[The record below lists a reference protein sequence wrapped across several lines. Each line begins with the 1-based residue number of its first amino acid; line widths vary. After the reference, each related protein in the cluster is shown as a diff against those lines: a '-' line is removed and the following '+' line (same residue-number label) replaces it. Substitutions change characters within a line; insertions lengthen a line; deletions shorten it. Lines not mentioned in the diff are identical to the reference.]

1 MIPPATMEKIV
12 RIEARAPYRLYV
24 EFDDGVQGEYDMKD
38 RLDGPVFER
47 LRDPA
52 FFAQVRLDEHGA
64 PVWPNGTDI
73 APDALHDR
81 IARAN
86 GQRNDR

>member
-1 MIPPATMEKIV
+1 MERIV
-12 RIEARAPYRLYV
+12 RLEARPPYRLHV
-24 EFDDGVQGEYDMKD
+24 EFDDGISGEYDMAG
-38 RLDGPVFER
+38 RLNGPVFEP

-52 FFAQVRLDEHGA
+52 FFALVRLDEYGV

-81 IARAN
+81 LVSEAAARRAPS
-86 GQRNDR
+86 R

>member
-1 MIPPATMEKIV
+1 MERIV
-12 RIEARAPYRLYV
+12 HLEARPPYRLYA
-24 EFDDGVQGEYDMKD
+24 EFSDGVRGEYDMAD
-38 RLDGPVFER
+38 RLVGPVFEA

-52 FFAQVRLDEHGA
+52 FFASVRLDELGA

-81 IARAN
+81 LAKQTQTQLAPAR
-86 GQRNDR
+86 